1 MLRTLDVNERAS
13 GLRRLMKAVGPEPGT
28 LKDEHDLEG
37 KRDILIANDSLEPRT
52 SMGCQGQLKSFL
64 AWSGG

>member
-1 MLRTLDVNERAS
+1 MLRTLDVSERVS
-13 GLRRLMKAVGPEPGT
+13 GLRRLMKAVGPEPGA

-37 KRDILIANDSLEPRT
+37 KRDILSVNDSLELST

>member
-37 KRDILIANDSLEPRT
+37 KRDILIVNDSLEQEPDGM
-52 SMGCQGQLKSFL
+52 SGQLTSFL

>member
-37 KRDILIANDSLEPRT
+37 KRDILIANDSLEQEP
-52 SMGCQGQLKSFL
+52 
-64 AWSGG
+64 A

>member
-1 MLRTLDVNERAS
+1 MLRTLHVNERAS

-37 KRDILIANDSLEPRT
+37 KRDILIATDSLEQEP
-52 SMGCQGQLKSFL
+52 
-64 AWSGG
+64 AWDVRGS

>member
-13 GLRRLMKAVGPEPGT
+13 GLRRLMKAMGPEPGT

-37 KRDILIANDSLEPRT
+37 KRDILIANDSLEQEP
-52 SMGCQGQLKSFL
+52 
-64 AWSGG
+64 AWDVRGS